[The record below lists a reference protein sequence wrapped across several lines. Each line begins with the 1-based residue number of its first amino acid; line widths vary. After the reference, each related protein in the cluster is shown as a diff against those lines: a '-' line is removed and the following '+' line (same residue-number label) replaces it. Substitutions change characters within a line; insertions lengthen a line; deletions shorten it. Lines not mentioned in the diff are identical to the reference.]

1 MRETSALGVLFSHTV
16 AGRLGI
22 ASSDLEC
29 LDIVVLRGPVTAGEL
44 ATATGL
50 TTGAITGVIDRLEQ
64 AGFVRRTRDTADR
77 RKVLVAAQPSVMRR
91 VGPWFQSLAAAMEA
105 TLAGYSDAELKLLT
119 DFYQR
124 AREVMQMEITKL
136 RAGGRPKR

>member
-1 MRETSALGVLFSHTV
+1 MAMSSKQPDRSATTVSLMNSMRETSALGVLFSQAV
-16 AGRLGI
+16 ASRLGI

-64 AGFVRRTRDTADR
+64 AGFVRRTRDAADR
-77 RKVLVAAQPSVMRR
+77 RK
-91 VGPWFQSLAAAMEA
+91 
-105 TLAGYSDAELKLLT
+105 
-119 DFYQR
+119 
-124 AREVMQMEITKL
+124 
-136 RAGGRPKR
+136 